1 MVLHIVKNIMEGKDE
16 TIKDPEMPLSRGS
29 FNLFQPQVISLDQ
42 YDCHGIVLYIKAVE
56 IIHDLVLEKQ
66 KEEQNFCSLTRGS
79 ALFQLP

>member
-16 TIKDPEMPLSRGS
+16 TIKDPEMPLSRAS

-42 YDCHGIVLYIKAVE
+42 SDCHGIDLYIKAVE

-66 KEEQNFCSLTRGS
+66 EEE
-79 ALFQLP
+79 